1 MVGASHPAAVRTNR
15 LAGSGGVRPVATLRG
30 VRGLAAGLR
39 GGAMGHPRCRCATRL
54 SAIGGSGT
62 GVGGMAG
69 AATARPVFASASELG
84 TWQVGGGMMPPH
96 IFVGLKARAA
106 SVSLSCL
113 PRHGQ
118 LASPAGRLPRS
129 PWRAHV
135 PRRARPALPNPTL
148 ALAALYHNPLG
159 QPLLLPHGKLT
170 LVPAYPSRASSMSV
184 TSSLHNGPYQTLDRT
199 RMGPRRNPP
208 HTVVRPR
215 PEGSKS
221 VSISPSLRRKNS
233 NPSPQRAKL
242 TNQSQTSKI
251 SPHGPPTRHRRT
263 R

>member
-1 MVGASHPAAVRTNR
+1 MAWASHAAAVRANR
-15 LAGSGGVRPVATLRG
+15 LAGSGGLRPLAAMPG
-30 VRGLAAGLR
+30 VRKLAAKLR
-39 GGAMGHPRCRCATRL
+39 CGALGHRGCRCATRL
-54 SAIGGSGT
+54 SPIGGSTT

-69 AATARPVFASASELG
+69 AATAQPVFASAGELG
-84 TWQVGGGMMPPH
+84 AWQVGGGMMPPH
-96 IFVGLKARAA
+96 VFVGLKARAA

-184 TSSLHNGPYQTLDRT
+184 TSSLHNGPYQTLHHA

-221 VSISPSLRRKNS
+221 VSLPPSLRRKNS
-233 NPSPQRAKL
+233 NP
-242 TNQSQTSKI
+242 
-251 SPHGPPTRHRRT
+251 PPSVQN
-263 R
+263 